1 MPYSTSK
8 ILIADD
14 HAMVRKGLK
23 VVLNDQYPH
32 ATLDFAA
39 TGEDALHA
47 VRATKYDLL
56 ILDMN
61 FPDMSSFSVFQQIL
75 VADSDIKT
83 LIYTMNAEQVYAL
96 RYLQLGAY
104 GYLEKSSTDAE
115 LIKAIQTIL
124 NGKRYFSPDVM
135 EAMTLSFSTGTH
147 PKNPFESLSVREMEI
162 CMYLVKGHGIGKI
175 SSFLN
180 LHTSTVA
187 TQKTRIFKKVAV
199 ETLIDLAELAKTYKI
214 I

>member
-1 MPYSTSK
+1 MNR

-23 VVLNDQYPH
+23 VVLSDQFPH
-32 ATLDFAA
+32 ALVDYAS
-39 TGEDALHA
+39 TGEDALHY
-47 VRATKYDLL
+47 VRANKYDLV

-61 FPDMSSFSVFQQIL
+61 FPDMSSFSLFQQLL
-75 VADSDIKT
+75 VADSKLRA
-83 LIYTMNAEQVYAL
+83 LIYTMNSEHVYAL

-104 GYLEKSSTDAE
+104 GYLEKTSTDGE
-115 LIKAIQTIL
+115 LVKAVEAVL
-124 NGKRYFSPDVM
+124 NGKRYFSADVM
-135 EAMTLSFSTGTH
+135 ESMTLSFSAGLS
-147 PKNPFESLSVREMEI
+147 PKNPFDRLSTREMEI

-187 TQKTRIFKKVAV
+187 TQKTRIFKKVEV
-199 ETLIDLAELAKTYKI
+199 DTLIDLADLAKTYKI